1 MVGSVDGDF
10 VVALGYCCPFIFCC
24 GDCFVE
30 KFVLAQLVE
39 GLLGLGLS
47 PLRHLS
53 SIVDLVGFGI
63 VYRVLVFR
71 VEVGRCHLVCGS
83 SCRVGGAENWG
94 SVAYVLLI
102 WT

>member
-10 VVALGYCCPFIFCC
+10 FVALGHCCPFIFCC

-47 PLRHLS
+47 SSRHLS
-53 SIVDLVGFGI
+53 SIVALVGFDI
-63 VYRVLVFR
+63 VYRVLVIR
-71 VEVGRCHLVCGS
+71 VEVGRCHFGLWLIVWGRG
-83 SCRVGGAENWG
+83 CRELG
-94 SVAYVLLI
+94 
-102 WT
+102 